1 MTFQDWDS
9 ETQTNVTKT
18 LVSAP
23 INLVLGDPG
32 DPLNPQLNDT
42 NMLGV
47 TLKFLPLSIPIFQQK
62 DYVWYF
68 LSILFLIFV
77 LAMAFYCIYKSSHMS
92 ILPLDA
98 LNERMRDI
106 LDAQVLVDLVQN
118 ANQPTSKEI

>member
-1 MTFQDWDS
+1 MTYQDWDF

-23 INLVLGDPG
+23 INLMLGDPG

>member
-1 MTFQDWDS
+1 
-9 ETQTNVTKT
+9 
-18 LVSAP
+18 
-23 INLVLGDPG
+23 
-32 DPLNPQLNDT
+32 
-42 NMLGV
+42 MLGV

>member
-1 MTFQDWDS
+1 MTFQDWDP

>member
-1 MTFQDWDS
+1 MTYQDWDS

-62 DYVWYF
+62 DYIWYF

>member
-1 MTFQDWDS
+1 MTYQDWDS

>member
-1 MTFQDWDS
+1 MTYQDWDF

>member
-23 INLVLGDPG
+23 INLMLGDPG